1 MLPYGKDSLSS
12 SVTQT
17 EGKVVEFNY
26 SSSNLR
32 KLPAS
37 IKRSSC
43 SAILMMTL
51 AEEVLTELIRPR
63 DSDLHLTHSLQ

>member
-43 SAILMMTL
+43 IAILMTL
-51 AEEVLTELIRPR
+51 AEVLTELIRPR